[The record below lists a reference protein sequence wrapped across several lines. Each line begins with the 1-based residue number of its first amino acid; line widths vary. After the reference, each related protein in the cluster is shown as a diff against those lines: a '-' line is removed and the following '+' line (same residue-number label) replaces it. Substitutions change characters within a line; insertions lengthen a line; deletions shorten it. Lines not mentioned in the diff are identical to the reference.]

1 MYNIHYMTWSPFLV
15 VSYHCNLPPRNEIG
29 TLWSPLPLNNSES
42 PSQHSTFRSVLV
54 TSCHHV
60 SFSTINDYK
69 AQWFL
74 NEYRNVNHQWLYIYI
89 LTNHHNF
96 SFSSGFQ
103 QLSEGL
109 FWWPCGRLTTMMAE
123 KMPRRCP
130 FVKSRL
136 EVVFFGANRHKSG

>member
-89 LTNHHNF
+89 YSQITITFHF
-96 SFSSGFQ
+96 PVVFSSSAKDYFG
-103 QLSEGL
+103 GL
-109 FWWPCGRLTTMMAE
+109 AGDWLRWWQ
-123 KMPRRCP
+123 RRCP
-130 FVKSRL
+130 EDVPSSRVDWRL
-136 EVVFFGANRHKSG
+136 FFFWCK